1 MALALNITGLNPET
15 NFQAGKILKANELN
29 DAFEQPIKLTN
40 ALSLALASFAL
51 KDSDVDIRTISQEL
65 LTSKY
70 KEAFEDILRYKAPG
84 TSGTSNIA
92 EITFEKDAN
101 NNPILKMSSSN
112 ATKTT
117 TFEMTPSVIKIYS
130 TSGSTSTTPIE
141 INPTEGKITA
151 SVFNGVAS
159 QIKLTASSSSSYF
172 NVWFGKDNVLYGS
185 DKIQFNPS
193 TGTLKING
201 SIDFNGTIMNASG
214 FTGTS
219 AYAEKLQVT
228 SAPLTNTNYHVLF
241 ASKDGTT
248 YYSDDLT
255 YNPVDNALS
264 ASSFFGIATRA
275 NLLKVTQS
283 TDSNVRYYFTLL
295 KTLPTTDH
303 EYQEVYYNPHIWIEG
318 NAIYAQDG
326 FKGTASSALRASS
339 INVAKETSS
348 SLYYVPFATPNTNS
362 SGYDGT
368 LKYNSNFKYNPATN
382 TLYANVTGSSTSATK
397 FSSPKDIKIS
407 GMLTGTAS
415 TDFSSTTNLE
425 ISYSANY
432 GLYSELVMKQNTAS
446 GVINV
451 GNSNCKFVAIVSIY
465 NGGLGG
471 QTLTFNYS
479 NKSQNYTSIFAYS
492 SRDFFMLRKVSSSE
506 SKWYLVYGSSES
518 AVRNS
523 TTPCTPDCIG
533 SVVVYR
539 YE

>member
-1 MALALNITGLNPET
+1 MALALNITGLKEET
-15 NFQAGKILKANELN
+15 SFQAGKILKANALN
-29 DAFEQPIKLTN
+29 NAFEQPIKLTN

-70 KEAFEDILRYKAPG
+70 KEAFEDILRYKAPK
-84 TSGTSNIA
+84 TNNIA
-92 EITFEKDAN
+92 EITFVKDAN

-112 ATKTT
+112 ATQNT

-130 TSGSTSTTPIE
+130 TSGSTTPIE
-141 INPTEGKITA
+141 ISPTDGKITA
-151 SVFNGVAS
+151 SVFDGVAS

-172 NVWFGKDNVLYGS
+172 NVWFGKDNILYGS
-185 DKIQFNPS
+185 DKVQFNPS

-201 SIDFNGTIMNASG
+201 SIDFGGGTIMSASG

-228 SAPLTNTNYHVLF
+228 SAPSTNTDYHVLF

-264 ASSFFGIATRA
+264 ASSFYGVATRA

-339 INVAKETSS
+339 IDIAEETSS

-382 TLYANVTGSSTSATK
+382 TLYANITGSSTSATK
-397 FSSPKDIKIS
+397 FSTPKDINIS
-407 GMLTGTAS
+407 GMLTGTTS
-415 TDFSSTTNLE
+415 TDFSSTTNLK

-432 GLYSELVMKQNTAS
+432 GLYSELVLKPNTAS

-451 GNSNCKFVAIVSIY
+451 GNSDCKFIAIISIY

-479 NKSQNYTSIFAYS
+479 NKSQIYTSIFAYS

-533 SVVVYR
+533 TVIVYR

>member
-1 MALALNITGLNPET
+1 MALALNITGLSNGT
-15 NFQAGKILKANELN
+15 SFQAGKILKANALN
-29 DAFEQPIKLTN
+29 TAFEQPIKLTN

-51 KDSDVDIRTISQEL
+51 TDSDIDIRTISQEE

-70 KEAFEDILRYKAPG
+70 KGAFEDILRYKAPG
-84 TSGTSNIA
+84 TNNNIA
-92 EITFEKDAN
+92 EITFVKDAN

-112 ATKTT
+112 ASEMT

-130 TSGSTSTTPIE
+130 SSGSAPIE
-141 INPTEGKITA
+141 INPTDGKITA
-151 SVFNGVAS
+151 SVFDGVAS
-159 QIKLTASSSSSYF
+159 KVKLTASSSSSYF
-172 NVWFGKDNVLYGS
+172 NVWFGTNNILYGS
-185 DKIQFNPS
+185 DKVQFNPS

-201 SIDFNGTIMNASG
+201 SIDFNGTIMSASG
-214 FTGTS
+214 FGGTS

-228 SAPLTNTNYHVLF
+228 SAPPTNTDYHVLF
-241 ASKDGTT
+241 ASEDGTT
-248 YYSDDLT
+248 YYSDDLI
-255 YNPVDNALS
+255 YNPVDNVLS
-264 ASSFFGIATRA
+264 ASSFSGIATRA

-283 TDSNVRYYFTLL
+283 SASNDKYYFTLL
-295 KTLPTTDH
+295 KTEPTVDH
-303 EYQEVYYNPHIWIEG
+303 EYQEVYYNPYVYIEG
-318 NAIYAQDG
+318 NAIYARDG

-339 INVAKETSS
+339 IDIAEETSS
-348 SLYYVPFATPNTNS
+348 TLFYVPFATMNAG

-382 TLYANVTGSSTSATK
+382 TLYANITGSSTSATK
-397 FSSPKDIKIS
+397 FSSQKDIKIS
-407 GMLTGTAS
+407 GMLTGTTK

-432 GLYSELVMKQNTAS
+432 GLYSELVLKQNTAS

-471 QTLTFNYS
+471 QTLTFNYD
-479 NKSQNYTSIFAYS
+479 NKNVNYTSVYAYS
-492 SRDFFMLRKVSSSE
+492 DHDFLMLRKVSSS
-506 SKWYLVYGSSES
+506 SSRWYLVY
-518 AVRNS
+518 S
-523 TTPCTPDCIG
+523 TSKSDITSKTEPSTNDYIG

>member
-1 MALALNITGLNPET
+1 MALALNITGLNPKT
-15 NFQAGKILKANELN
+15 NFKAGNILKANELN
-29 DAFEQPIKLTN
+29 EAFEQPIKLTN

-51 KDSDVDIRTISQEL
+51 KDSDVDISTITQEQ

-70 KEAFEDILRYKAPG
+70 KEAFEDILHYKAP
-84 TSGTSNIA
+84 GTSNIA
-92 EITFEKDAN
+92 EITFVKDAN

-112 ATKTT
+112 ASETT

-130 TSGSTSTTPIE
+130 TSDSTSTTPIE
-141 INPTEGKITA
+141 INPTDGKITA
-151 SVFNGVAS
+151 SVFDGVAS
-159 QIKLTASSSSSYF
+159 QIKLTTSSSSSYF
-172 NVWFGKDNVLYGS
+172 NVWFGTNNILYGS
-185 DKIQFNPS
+185 DKVQFNPS

-201 SIDFNGTIMNASG
+201 SIDFGGETMNASG
-214 FTGTS
+214 FTGTTT
-219 AYAEKLQVT
+219 YAEKLQVIP
-228 SAPLTNTNYHVLF
+228 APSTNVDYHVLF

-248 YYSDDLT
+248 YYSSDLT
-255 YNPVDNALS
+255 YNPVDKVLS
-264 ASSFFGIATRA
+264 ASYFSGIATKTD
-275 NLLKVTQS
+275 LLKTSQI
-283 TDSNVRYYFTLL
+283 TDSNAQYYFTLL
-295 KTLPTTDH
+295 KTEPTTGH
-303 EYQEVYYNPHIWIEG
+303 EYQEVYYNPYVYIEG
-318 NAIYAQDG
+318 NAIYARDG

-339 INVAKETSS
+339 IDVTEEKDSAM
-348 SLYYVPFATPNTNS
+348 YYVPFATMQAG

-382 TLYANVTGSSTSATK
+382 TLYANITGSSTSATK

-407 GMLTGTAS
+407 GMLTGTTS

-432 GLYSELVMKQNTAS
+432 GLYSELVLKPNTAS

-451 GNSNCKFVAIVSIY
+451 GNSSCKFIAIISIY

-479 NKSQNYTSIFAYS
+479 NKSQDYTSIFAYS
-492 SRDFFMLRKVSSSE
+492 SGDFFMLRKVSSSE

>member
-1 MALALNITGLNPET
+1 MALALNITDLNPET
-15 NFQAGKILKANELN
+15 NFIAGNILKANELN

-51 KDSDVDIRTISQEL
+51 TDSTVDIDIIKQNE

-70 KEAFEDILRYKAPG
+70 KDAFKDILRYKAP
-84 TSGTSNIA
+84 STSNIA
-92 EITFEKDAN
+92 GITFEQDAN

-112 ATKTT
+112 ATQNT

-130 TSGSTSTTPIE
+130 TSGSTTPIE
-141 INPTEGKITA
+141 ISPTEGKITA
-151 SVFNGVAS
+151 SVFDGVAS
-159 QIKLTASSSSSYF
+159 QIKLTETYSSSYF
-172 NVWFGKDNVLYGS
+172 NVWFGTNNILYGS

-201 SIDFNGTIMNASG
+201 SIDFGGGTIMSASG
-214 FTGTS
+214 FAGAS
-219 AYAEKLQVT
+219 AYAEKLQVIP
-228 SAPLTNTNYHVLF
+228 APSTNTDYHVLF
-241 ASKDGTT
+241 ASEDGTT
-248 YYSDDLT
+248 YYSDDLI

-264 ASSFFGIATRA
+264 ASSFNGVATRA
-275 NLLKVTQS
+275 NLLKVTQIS
-283 TDSNVRYYFTLL
+283 ASNDKYYFTLL

-303 EYQEVYYNPHIWIEG
+303 EYQEAYYNPHIWIEG

-339 INVAKETSS
+339 IAIAEETSS
-348 SLYYVPFATPNTNS
+348 TLYYVPFATPNTNS

-382 TLYANVTGSSTSATK
+382 TLYANITGSSTSATK

-407 GMLTGTAS
+407 GMLTGTTK

-425 ISYSANY
+425 VSYSANY
-432 GLYSELVMKQNTAS
+432 GLYSELVLKQNTAS

-451 GNSNCKFVAIVSIY
+451 GNSDCKFVAIISIY

-471 QTLTFNYS
+471 QTLTFNYD
-479 NKSQNYTSIFAYS
+479 NKNVDYTSIYTYS
-492 SRDFFMLRKVSSSE
+492 SGDFFMLRKVSSSK
-506 SKWYLVYGSSES
+506 SKWYLVYGRDEN
-518 AVRNS
+518 AVKNS
-523 TTPCTPDCIG
+523 TTPCSDYIG

>member
-1 MALALNITGLNPET
+1 MALALNITGLKEET
-15 NFQAGKILKANELN
+15 SFQAGKILKANELN
-29 DAFEQPIKLTN
+29 NAFEQPIKLTN

-51 KDSDVDIRTISQEL
+51 TDSTVDISTITQNE

-70 KEAFEDILRYKAPG
+70 KGAFNDILRYKAPG
-84 TSGTSNIA
+84 TSNIA
-92 EITFEKDAN
+92 GITFEKDAN

-112 ATKTT
+112 ATKNT
-117 TFEMTPSVIKIYS
+117 TFEMTPSVINIYS

-151 SVFNGVAS
+151 SVFDGVAS
-159 QIKLTASSSSSYF
+159 QIKLTTSSSSSYF

-201 SIDFNGTIMNASG
+201 SIDFGGETMNASG
-214 FTGTS
+214 FTGTTT
-219 AYAEKLQVT
+219 YAEKLQVT
-228 SAPLTNTNYHVLF
+228 SAPSTNTDYHVLF
-241 ASKDGTT
+241 ADKDGTT

-264 ASSFFGIATRA
+264 ASSFYGIAQRTD
-275 NLLKVTQS
+275 LLKTSQI
-283 TDSNVRYYFTLL
+283 TDSNSRYYFTLL
-295 KTLPTTDH
+295 KTLPTTGH
-303 EYQEVYYNPHIWIEG
+303 EYQEVYYNPYVYIEG
-318 NAIYAQDG
+318 NAIYARDG

-339 INVAKETSS
+339 IDVTEEKDSAM
-348 SLYYVPFATPNTNS
+348 YYVPFAIMKAG

-397 FSSPKDIKIS
+397 FSSQKDIKIS
-407 GMLTGTAS
+407 GMLTGTTK

-432 GLYSELVMKQNTAS
+432 GLYSELVLKPNTAS

-451 GNSNCKFVAIVSIY
+451 GNSSCKFVAIISIY

-492 SRDFFMLRKVSSSE
+492 SGDFFMLRKVSSSE
-506 SKWYLVYGSSES
+506 SKWYLVYGSSENGVKNET
-518 AVRNS
+518 A
-523 TTPCTPDCIG
+523 PCTPDCIG
-533 SVVVYR
+533 TVIVYR

>member
-1 MALALNITGLNPET
+1 MALALNITDLKPET
-15 NFQAGKILKANELN
+15 SFQAGKILKANELN
-29 DAFEQPIKLTN
+29 EAFKQPIKLTN

-51 KDSDVDIRTISQEL
+51 KDSDVDISTITQEL

-70 KEAFEDILRYKAPG
+70 KEAFKDILCYKAPG
-84 TSGTSNIA
+84 TDNNIA
-92 EITFEKDAN
+92 EITFEKDTN

-151 SVFNGVAS
+151 SVFDGVAS
-159 QIKLTASSSSSYF
+159 MVKLTASSSSSYF
-172 NVWFGKDNVLYGS
+172 NVWFGKDNILYGS

-201 SIDFNGTIMNASG
+201 SIDFGSETIMNASG
-214 FTGTS
+214 FKGTAAS
-219 AYAEKLQVT
+219 AETLQLT
-228 SAPLTNTNYHVLF
+228 EAPSTNTDYQVLF
-241 ASKDGTT
+241 TDGSGTV
-248 YYSDDLT
+248 YYSRDLT
-255 YNPVDNALS
+255 YNPVDNVLS
-264 ASSFFGIATRA
+264 ASSFDGVATRTD
-275 NLLKVTQS
+275 LLKTSQI
-283 TDSNVRYYFTLL
+283 TDSNAKYYFTLL
-295 KTLPTTDH
+295 KTEPTTDH
-303 EYQEVYYNPHIWIEG
+303 EYQEVYYNPYVYIEG
-318 NAIYAQDG
+318 NAIYARDG

-339 INVAKETSS
+339 IDVTEEKDSDM
-348 SLYYVPFATPNTNS
+348 YYVPFATRKAG

-368 LKYNSNFKYNPATN
+368 LRYNSNFKYNPATN
-382 TLYANVTGSSTSATK
+382 TLYANITGSSTSATK
-397 FSSPKDIKIS
+397 FSTPKDINIS
-407 GMLTGTAS
+407 GMLTGTTS

-446 GVINV
+446 GVINIE
-451 GNSNCKFVAIVSIY
+451 NSDCKFVAIISIY

-471 QTLTFNYS
+471 QTLTFNYD
-479 NKSQNYTSIFAYS
+479 NKNVLYTSVYAYS
-492 SRDFFMLRKVSSSE
+492 DRDFLMLRKVTSSPNR
-506 SKWYLVYGSSES
+506 WYLVYSSSKSDITSKTEP
-518 AVRNS
+518 S
-523 TTPCTPDCIG
+523 TNDYIG

>member
-29 DAFEQPIKLTN
+29 NAFEQPIKLTN

-51 KDSDVDIRTISQEL
+51 SDSTVDIRTITQNE

-70 KEAFEDILRYKAPG
+70 KEAFEDILCYKAPG
-84 TSGTSNIA
+84 TSNIA
-92 EITFEKDAN
+92 GITFEKDAN

-112 ATKTT
+112 ATQNT

-130 TSGSTSTTPIE
+130 TSGSTSPIE
-141 INPTEGKITA
+141 ISPTEGKITA
-151 SVFNGVAS
+151 SVFDGVAS
-159 QIKLTASSSSSYF
+159 QIKLTTSSSSSYF

-185 DKIQFNPS
+185 DKVQFNPS
-193 TGTLKING
+193 TGTLKVNG
-201 SIDFNGTIMNASG
+201 SIDFGGETMNASG
-214 FTGTS
+214 FTGTTT
-219 AYAEKLQVT
+219 YAEKLQVT
-228 SAPLTNTNYHVLF
+228 SAPSTNTDYHVLF
-241 ASKDGTT
+241 ADDDGNV

-255 YNPVDNALS
+255 YNPVDNVLS
-264 ASSFFGIATRA
+264 ASSFNGIAQRTD
-275 NLLKVTQS
+275 LLKTSQI
-283 TDSNVRYYFTLL
+283 TDSNSRYYFTLL
-295 KTLPTTDH
+295 KTLPTTGS
-303 EYQEVYYNPHIWIEG
+303 EYKEVYYNPYVYIEG
-318 NAIYAQDG
+318 NAIYARDG

-339 INVAKETSS
+339 IDVTEETSS
-348 SLYYVPFATPNTNS
+348 ALYYVPFATMNAG

-368 LKYNSNFKYNPATN
+368 LKYNSIFKYNPNTN
-382 TLYANVTGSSTSATK
+382 TLYANITGSSTSATK
-397 FSSPKDIKIS
+397 FSTTKAINIY
-407 GMLTGTAS
+407 GMLTGTTS

-446 GVINV
+446 GVIDV
-451 GNSNCKFVAIVSIY
+451 KNSSCKFVAIISIY

-479 NKSQNYTSIFAYS
+479 NKSLLYTSIFAYS
-492 SRDFFMLRKVSSSE
+492 SGDFFMLRKVSSSE

>member
-1 MALALNITGLNPET
+1 MALALNITGLKEET
-15 NFQAGKILKANELN
+15 KFQAGKILKANGLN
-29 DAFEQPIKLTN
+29 EAFEQPIKLTN

-51 KDSDVDIRTISQEL
+51 TDSTVDIRTISQNE
-65 LTSKY
+65 LTSLY
-70 KEAFEDILRYKAPG
+70 KGAFNDILRYKAPG
-84 TSGTSNIA
+84 TSNIA
-92 EITFEKDAN
+92 GITFEKDAN

-112 ATKTT
+112 ATQNT

-130 TSGSTSTTPIE
+130 TSGSTTPIE
-141 INPTEGKITA
+141 INPTDGKITA
-151 SVFNGVAS
+151 SVFEGVAS
-159 QIKLTASSSSSYF
+159 KVKLTASSSSSYF

-185 DKIQFNPS
+185 DKVQFNPS
-193 TGTLKING
+193 TGTLKITG
-201 SIDFNGTIMNASG
+201 SIDFGGGTIMSASG
-214 FTGTS
+214 FAGAS
-219 AYAEKLQVT
+219 AYAEKLQVIP
-228 SAPLTNTNYHVLF
+228 SPSTNVDYHVLF

-255 YNPVDNALS
+255 YNPVDKVLS
-264 ASSFFGIATRA
+264 ASYFSGIATKTD
-275 NLLKVTQS
+275 LLKTSQIP
-283 TDSNVRYYFTLL
+283 DSNAQYYFTLL
-295 KTLPTTDH
+295 KTEPTDGH
-303 EYQEVYYNPHIWIEG
+303 EYQEVYYNPYVYIEG
-318 NAIYAQDG
+318 NAIYARDG

-339 INVAKETSS
+339 IDVTEEKDSAM
-348 SLYYVPFATPNTNS
+348 YYVPFATMQVG

-382 TLYANVTGSSTSATK
+382 TLYANITGSSTSATK
-397 FSSPKDIKIS
+397 FSTTKDINIS
-407 GMLTGTAS
+407 GMLTGTTS

-432 GLYSELVMKQNTAS
+432 GLYSELVLKPNTAS

-451 GNSNCKFVAIVSIY
+451 GNSSCKFIAIISIY

-479 NKSQNYTSIFAYS
+479 NKSQDYTSIFAYS
-492 SRDFFMLRKVSSSE
+492 SGDFFMLRKVSSSE

>member
-1 MALALNITGLNPET
+1 MALALNITGLKEET
-15 NFQAGKILKANELN
+15 KFQAGKILKANELN
-29 DAFEQPIKLTN
+29 NAFEQPIKLTN

-51 KDSDVDIRTISQEL
+51 TDSTVDISTITQERLTL
-65 LTSKY
+65 LY
-70 KEAFEDILRYKAPG
+70 KGAFNDILRYKAPG

-92 EITFEKDAN
+92 GITFEKDAN

-112 ATKTT
+112 ATQNT

-130 TSGSTSTTPIE
+130 TSGSTTPIE
-141 INPTEGKITA
+141 ISPTEGKITA
-151 SVFNGVAS
+151 SVFDGVAS

-172 NVWFGKDNVLYGS
+172 NVWFGKDNILYGS
-185 DKIQFNPS
+185 DKVQFNPS

-201 SIDFNGTIMNASG
+201 SIDFNGTKMSASG
-214 FTGTS
+214 FEGVA
-219 AYAEKLQVT
+219 AYAKKLIVT
-228 SAPLTNTNYHVLF
+228 PEPSTNTDYHVLF
-241 ASKDGTT
+241 ADDSGAV
-248 YYSDDLT
+248 YYSYDLT
-255 YNPVDNALS
+255 YNPVDKVLS
-264 ASSFFGIATRA
+264 ASSFYGVATRA
-275 NLLKVTQS
+275 NLLKTSQI
-283 TDSNVRYYFTLL
+283 TDSNSRYYFTLL
-295 KTLPTTDH
+295 KTLPTTGS
-303 EYQEVYYNPHIWIEG
+303 EYKEVYYNPHIWIEG

-339 INVAKETSS
+339 INIAKETSS
-348 SLYYVPFATPNTNS
+348 TLYYVPFATINTNA

-382 TLYANVTGSSTSATK
+382 TLYANITGSSTSATK
-397 FSSPKDIKIS
+397 FSTPKTIKFT
-407 GMLTGTAS
+407 GMFTGSTD

-432 GLYSELVMKQNTAS
+432 GLYSELVLKPNTAS

-451 GNSNCKFVAIVSIY
+451 GNSDCKFVAIISIY

-492 SRDFFMLRKVSSSE
+492 SGDFFMLRKVSSSE
-506 SKWYLVYGSSES
+506 SKWYLVYGRSES
-518 AVRNS
+518 EVRNS
-523 TTPCTPDCIG
+523 TTPCSDYIG

>member
-1 MALALNITGLNPET
+1 MTLALNITDLKEET
-15 NFQAGKILKANELN
+15 NFKAGNILKANELN
-29 DAFEQPIKLTN
+29 EAFEQPIKLTN

-84 TSGTSNIA
+84 TNNIA
-92 EITFEKDAN
+92 KITFVKDAN

-112 ATKTT
+112 ATQNT

-130 TSGSTSTTPIE
+130 TSGSTTPIE

-151 SVFNGVAS
+151 SVFDGVAS
-159 QIKLTASSSSSYF
+159 QIKLTETYSSSYF
-172 NVWFGKDNVLYGS
+172 NVWFGTSNILYGS

-214 FTGTS
+214 FTGTTT
-219 AYAEKLQVT
+219 YAETLQVT
-228 SAPLTNTNYHVLF
+228 EAPSTNTDYHVLF
-241 ASKDGTT
+241 ADGNGNV
-248 YYSDDLT
+248 YYSSDLT
-255 YNPVDNALS
+255 YNPVDNVLS
-264 ASSFFGIATRA
+264 ASSFYGIAQRTD
-275 NLLKVTQS
+275 LLKTSQI
-283 TDSNVRYYFTLL
+283 TDSNSRYYFTLL
-295 KTLPTTDH
+295 KTEPTVGY
-303 EYQEVYYNPHIWIEG
+303 EYQEVYYNPYVYIEG
-318 NAIYAQDG
+318 NTIYARGG

-339 INVAKETSS
+339 IDITEETSS
-348 SLYYVPFATPNTNS
+348 DLYYVPVATRKAG

-382 TLYANVTGSSTSATK
+382 TLYANITGSSTSATK
-397 FSSPKDIKIS
+397 FSTPKDINIS
-407 GMLTGTAS
+407 GMLTGTTS

-432 GLYSELVMKQNTAS
+432 GLYSELVLKPNTAS

-451 GNSNCKFVAIVSIY
+451 GNSNCKFVAIISIY

-479 NKSQNYTSIFAYS
+479 NKSVPYTSIFAYS
-492 SRDFFMLRKVSSSE
+492 SGDFFMLRKVSSSE